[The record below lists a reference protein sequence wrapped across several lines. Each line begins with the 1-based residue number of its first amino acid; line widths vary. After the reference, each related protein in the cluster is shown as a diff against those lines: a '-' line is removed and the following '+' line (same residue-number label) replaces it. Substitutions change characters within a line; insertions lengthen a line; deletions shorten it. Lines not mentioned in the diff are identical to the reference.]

1 MLFVRTTSLMICC
14 ALKWLVLRGQPN
26 IIYVYIVSYSI
37 TNRLMSSTVTIQQNL
52 GLEKSRYSNQSDKSP
67 LISDL
72 IKAISD
78 DKALTIF
85 NTVALN
91 AGKTDLLI
99 STLGLTRK
107 QFYSKMERLMKQGLL
122 VRRNGR
128 YYLTSLGKILYELQ
142 STLGIALNNYWKL
155 KAIDSLQTPGGLP
168 EFEVNKLIDSLL
180 ENSNLKNIILA
191 KVK

>member
-1 MLFVRTTSLMICC
+1 
-14 ALKWLVLRGQPN
+14 
-26 IIYVYIVSYSI
+26 
-37 TNRLMSSTVTIQQNL
+37 MSSTVTIQQNL
-52 GLEKSRYSNQSDKSP
+52 GLREIQIYSNQSDNIVL

-155 KAIDSLQTPGGLP
+155 KAIDSLQLQ
-168 EFEVNKLIDSLL
+168 VAYL
-180 ENSNLKNIILA
+180 NLR
-191 KVK
+191 

>member
-1 MLFVRTTSLMICC
+1 
-14 ALKWLVLRGQPN
+14 
-26 IIYVYIVSYSI
+26 
-37 TNRLMSSTVTIQQNL
+37 MSSTVTIQQQNL

-99 STLGLTRK
+99 GSIGLTRK

-122 VRRNGR
+122 VRRTGR

-142 STLGIALNNYWKL
+142 S
-155 KAIDSLQTPGGLP
+155 P
-168 EFEVNKLIDSLL
+168 
-180 ENSNLKNIILA
+180 
-191 KVK
+191 

>member
-1 MLFVRTTSLMICC
+1 
-14 ALKWLVLRGQPN
+14 
-26 IIYVYIVSYSI
+26 
-37 TNRLMSSTVTIQQNL
+37 MSSAVTIQQNL
-52 GLEKSRYSNQSDKSP
+52 GLERSIYSNQSDKSP

>member
-1 MLFVRTTSLMICC
+1 
-14 ALKWLVLRGQPN
+14 
-26 IIYVYIVSYSI
+26 
-37 TNRLMSSTVTIQQNL
+37 MSSTVTIQQNL

-99 STLGLTRK
+99 HTLGLTRK

-142 STLGIALNNYWKL
+142 STLGI
-155 KAIDSLQTPGGLP
+155 S
-168 EFEVNKLIDSLL
+168 S
-180 ENSNLKNIILA
+180 
-191 KVK
+191 

>member
-1 MLFVRTTSLMICC
+1 
-14 ALKWLVLRGQPN
+14 
-26 IIYVYIVSYSI
+26 
-37 TNRLMSSTVTIQQNL
+37 MSSTVTIQQNL

-99 STLGLTRK
+99 STLG
-107 QFYSKMERLMKQGLL
+107 
-122 VRRNGR
+122 
-128 YYLTSLGKILYELQ
+128 
-142 STLGIALNNYWKL
+142 YWKL

-168 EFEVNKLIDSLL
+168 EFEVNKLIDSLV